1 MYFYRFPV
9 SADFPTLTWLLTCWA
24 SFTASWASLYAT
36 SVPTSVP
43 SESLWSPST
52 CQQPVAAEAVGA
64 LGIAVADICWLPP
77 PVLLCAVPPHTTA
90 RGILLTLTL
99 SPSFPL
105 YSCSL
110 HLKTSGQRIALAA
123 MEQWPFTCRPLPSLP
138 LPTWHSSFA
147 DECVVPS
154 VDHAFSYSW
163 PFLLSSFF
171 IPSFIFSLASLGHLW
186 GTKLLSSSDDCPPP
200 AVYQVPTLWIS
211 LIPWCLLLLWQ
222 LARCVLQSLLSPN
235 RFCTLW
241 GQWL

>member
-1 MYFYRFPV
+1 M
-9 SADFPTLTWLLTCWA
+9 
-24 SFTASWASLYAT
+24 
-36 SVPTSVP
+36 
-43 SESLWSPST
+43 
-52 CQQPVAAEAVGA
+52 
-64 LGIAVADICWLPP
+64 
-77 PVLLCAVPPHTTA
+77 PHQ
-90 RGILLTLTL
+90 
-99 SPSFPL
+99 
-105 YSCSL
+105 SL
-110 HLKTSGQRIALAA
+110 HLSLPSHSGVRPLVSSLSLPKQLGLWGLLWQTSAGFLLQSCSVQSLPIPRPGESYWHSLWAHHSPFTAAHCTSKPSGQRIALAA